1 MGSALIL
8 CGIKHCGKST
18 LGRGLAALLRIPFR
32 DTDELL
38 ERAVGVPVRAF
49 FREAGEEAFRLRET
63 EILKTLSGE
72 SPQVISLG
80 GGALEKEENASLI
93 RALGTLIWCDTD
105 EETAFKR
112 VLRRGLPPFL
122 ADSPD
127 PRKEFSERNWVRRA
141 LFARLCD
148 VRFVPVPGL
157 PAAENVR
164 NLQRLLQEK
173 GIIGQ

>member
-18 LGRGLAALLRIPFR
+18 LGRGLAALLRIPFL
-32 DTDELL
+32 DTDDLL

-72 SPQVISLG
+72 LPQVISLG
-80 GGALEKEENASLI
+80 GGALEREENASLV
-93 RALGTLIWCDTD
+93 RELGPLIWCDTD

-127 PRKEFSERNWVRRA
+127 PRKEFSERNRARRA

-148 VRFVPVPGL
+148 VRFVPGPGL

-173 GIIGQ
+173 GIIGR

>member
-1 MGSALIL
+1 MGSALVL

-18 LGRGLAALLRIPFR
+18 LGRGLAALLRIPFS

-38 ERAVGVPVRAF
+38 EKALGVPVRTF
-49 FREAGEEAFRLRET
+49 FREAGEAAFRLRET
-63 EILKTLSGE
+63 EVLKNLSGA

-80 GGALEKEENASLI
+80 GGALEKEENASFV
-93 RALGTLIWCDTD
+93 RELGTLIWCDTD
-105 EETAFKR
+105 DETAFKR

-122 ADSPD
+122 ADAPD
-127 PRKEFSERNWVRRA
+127 PRKAFGELNRARRD

-148 VRFVPVPGL
+148 VRFVPARGVR
-157 PAAENVR
+157 AEENVR
-164 NLQRLLQEK
+164 NLRRLLQEK

>member
-18 LGRGLAALLRIPFR
+18 LGRGLAALLRVPFR

-38 ERAVGVPVRAF
+38 EKAVGIPVRTF
-49 FREAGEEAFRLRET
+49 FREAGETAFRLRET
-63 EILKTLSGE
+63 EMLKTLSGE

-80 GGALEKEENASLI
+80 GGALEKEENASLV
-93 RALGTLIWCDTD
+93 RELGTLIWCDTD
-105 EETAFKR
+105 EETAFRR

-127 PRKEFSERNWVRRA
+127 PRKEFSERNRVRRA

-148 VRFVPVPGL
+148 VRFVPVPGVR
-157 PAAENVR
+157 AEENVR
-164 NLQRLLQEK
+164 NLRRLLQEK